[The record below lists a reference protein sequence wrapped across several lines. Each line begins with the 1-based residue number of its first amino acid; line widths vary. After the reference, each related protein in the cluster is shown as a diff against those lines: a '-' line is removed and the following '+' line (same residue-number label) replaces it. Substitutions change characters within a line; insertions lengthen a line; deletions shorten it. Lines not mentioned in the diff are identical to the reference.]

1 MRRSWDDVDG
11 EGDEESSDGG
21 VYRAEERECDGQEPD
36 GQHYREADE
45 RPHEDVARGR
55 VEPCYLL
62 PHEVERRTSKPEGY
76 ELQVK
81 KKTCFIL
88 SISVSYPACHPSKL
102 NQIDIYIYIHTEV
115 AISGKLNQI
124 DIYTLK
130 LPYLIQSNPLPYIYN
145 EALPSN
151 LAT

>member
-45 RPHEDVARGR
+45 RAHEDVARGR

-81 KKTCFIL
+81 KKTHALF
-88 SISVSYPACHPSKL
+88 YRY
-102 NQIDIYIYIHTEV
+102 Q
-115 AISGKLNQI
+115 
-124 DIYTLK
+124 
-130 LPYLIQSNPLPYIYN
+130 YLI
-145 EALPSN
+145 
-151 LAT
+151 